1 LKDANQKATS
11 VEITPNAILIRRGG
25 WTTIARSPIRTA
37 KKGGGNGMNKLPG
50 FGLIERARTLAPLIA
65 READEIE
72 RARSLTEPVV
82 SALIDNGLYRVLL
95 PHSLGGAEAPPE
107 IFMQM
112 LEEVAKA
119 DASTAWCLGQC
130 SVCAMI
136 AAYLDAD
143 AAREIFNTPP
153 GILAWGAIANEV
165 QVVPGGYRAN
175 ARWDFASGS
184 RQASWLGAHV
194 RIVEANGTPRLKT
207 NGAPEVRTILFP
219 VTSATMYDV
228 WDVIGL
234 RGTGTDSYSVD
245 NLFVPD
251 KFAAL
256 RDDPKALREK
266 GPLYKM
272 STNMVF
278 SMGFAATSIGVAR
291 ATLDAATDLA
301 RGKTPQGLKAMRD
314 NNAVQG
320 LIGRTEAAL
329 RAARAYLYTTATEV
343 WRDLARGDALTEQH
357 RIALRIA
364 ATWTIHQSASVV
376 DTAYHMA
383 GATAVFSANK
393 FERRFRDM
401 HTIAQQIQARDT
413 HYEDAGKAI
422 LFANLGTPPTAR

>member
-1 LKDANQKATS
+1 LRWRQTEKFN
-11 VEITPNAILIRRGG
+11 NARKR
-25 WTTIARSPIRTA
+25 
-37 KKGGGNGMNKLPG
+37 MNKLPD
-50 FGLIERARTLAPLIA
+50 FDLVERARALQPLIA
-65 READEIE
+65 RDADEIE
-72 RARSLTEPVV
+72 RTRRLTPAVTQ
-82 SALIDNGLYRVLL
+82 ALIENELYRALL
-95 PHSLGGAEAPPE
+95 PKSFGGTEAPLE
-107 IFMQM
+107 AFMQM
-112 LEEVAKA
+112 QEEIAKA

-130 SVCAMI
+130 SVCAMT
-136 AAYLDAD
+136 AAYLDPD
-143 AAREIFNTPP
+143 AANEIFNVAP
-153 GILAWGAIANEV
+153 GILAWGAIAHEV
-165 QVVPGGYRAN
+165 EAVPGGYKAS

-194 RIVEANGTPRLKT
+194 RVVQADGTPRRKAD
-207 NGAPEVRTILFP
+207 GSPEIRTILFP

-234 RGTGTDSYSVD
+234 KGTGTDSYSVD
-245 NLFVPD
+245 NLFIPE

-266 GPLYKM
+266 GPLYKLT
-272 STNMVF
+272 TNMVF
-278 SMGFAATSIGVAR
+278 SMGFAATSLGVAR
-291 ATLDAATDLA
+291 TMLDATIELS
-301 RGKTPQGLKAMRD
+301 RGKTPQGLKAMRE

-320 LIGRTEAAL
+320 KIGRTEASL
-329 RAARAYLYTTATEV
+329 RAARAYLYTTAAEV
-343 WRDLARGDALTEQH
+343 WRDLVRGEPITEEH

-383 GATAVFSANK
+383 GATAVFAANR

-422 LFANLGTPPTAR
+422 LSANLGTPPTTR

>member
-1 LKDANQKATS
+1 
-11 VEITPNAILIRRGG
+11 
-25 WTTIARSPIRTA
+25 
-37 KKGGGNGMNKLPG
+37 MNRHPG
-50 FGLIERARTLAPLIA
+50 LDLVERAKALAPLIV
-65 READEIE
+65 RDADEIE
-72 RARSLTEPVV
+72 RTRRLTSAVTQ
-82 SALIDNGLYRVLL
+82 ALIENGLYRALL
-95 PHSLGGAEAPPE
+95 PQSFGGIEASLET
-107 IFMQM
+107 FMQM
-112 LEEVAKA
+112 QEEVAKA

-130 SVCAMI
+130 SVCAMT
-136 AAYLDAD
+136 AAYLDPD
-143 AAREIFNTPP
+143 AANEIFNVAP
-153 GILAWGAIANEV
+153 GILAWGAINHEV
-165 QVVPGGYRAN
+165 QVVPGGYKAS

-194 RIVEANGTPRLKT
+194 RVVEADGSQRKKPD
-207 NGAPEVRTILFP
+207 GSPEIRTILFP

-245 NLFVPD
+245 NLFIPD

-256 RDDPKALREK
+256 RDDATALREK

-278 SMGFAATSIGVAR
+278 SMGFAATSLGVAR

-301 RGKTPQGLKAMRD
+301 RGKTPQGLKAMRE

-320 LIGRTEAAL
+320 LIGRTEATL
-329 RAARAYLYTTATEV
+329 RAARAYLYTTAGEV
-343 WRDLARGDALTEQH
+343 WRDLARGDAITEQH

-401 HTIAQQIQARDT
+401 HAIAQQIQARDT

-422 LFANLGTPPTAR
+422 LFANLATPPTAR